1 MFADEMTVYEENPKK
16 IDLKFLEL
24 ISNDR
29 ENIGYKIH
37 IERSATFLYTINE
50 QVKFDIKN
58 TIPFFKISYVLF

>member
-1 MFADEMTVYEENPKK
+1 MKKIQK

-24 ISNDR
+24 ISNDK

-37 IERSATFLYTINE
+37 IDRSATFLYTISE
-50 QVKFDIKN
+50 HMKFDINN